1 MKIMKKIILFLFFTS
16 GVYSSTYLNAQVPDT
31 LRYLRQIVA
40 NKSLYVNHPFSKLE
54 DSLVLSIQNFTPIT
68 PLKNINL
75 EQNAIFGFYYSS
87 NIDEMI
93 AASPALIVVWETM
106 PIIQNSYRFF
116 YQDNRGKY
124 PSAVSQYYRPFI
136 IKDIYLIE

>member
-1 MKIMKKIILFLFFTS
+1 MKKIILFLFFTS
-16 GVYSSTYLNAQVPDT
+16 GVYSSAHLNAQVPDT

-54 DSLVLSIQNFTPIT
+54 DSLAISIKSFTPIT
-68 PLKNINL
+68 PLRNINL
-75 EQNAIFGFYYSS
+75 EENAIFRFYYSN
-87 NIDEMI
+87 NIEDI
-93 AASPALIVVWETM
+93 VAASPGLIVVWETM

-124 PSAVSQYYRPFI
+124 SSAVSQYYRPFI